1 MEDVVLSAGR
11 LLLAAVFGVAGFSKL
26 ASVARAREGIIE
38 FGVPTSLATPTTV
51 ALISGE
57 LAVAIVLL
65 RSATAWYGAT
75 GALVLLSIFSVAIAA
90 NLLRDRRPN
99 CNCFGQ
105 LHAAPIGWP
114 TFARNVALAAVAV
127 LVIAY
132 GRDVQAHVA
141 WTVSLTATEW
151 LSMTVALV
159 FLALLG
165 VAMLLAQ
172 ILRQQGRM
180 LLRFEGI
187 EERLGIAVRRAPAP
201 PRAGLTPET
210 PAPAFTLPDL
220 EGISRSLGHV
230 LSAKKPALLVF
241 SNPACGPCQALLP
254 EIADWRREL
263 RDALTIA
270 VITEGS
276 ADANRTYAPVVGAD
290 RVFMQGKRE
299 VAEAYDAN
307 GTPAAV
313 VISADGRIA
322 SFVAQGAEAIR
333 RLVQAVRAGEL
344 PVLTSAPPVTLGE
357 PAPDFALPTL
367 AGGRIA
373 LAELRGAPALLLFW
387 NQHCG
392 FCQRMLPELRAWEA
406 NEAANAPR
414 LIVVSDGSVEANR
427 GLDLA
432 ATVGLDEGSHIS
444 QAFGANGTPMSI
456 LLDSEGRVASALAA
470 GAQAFFALAHR
481 ELSSGDT
488 DTVRMTATA
497 GSLA

>member
-1 MEDVVLSAGR
+1 MEDVLFLAGR

-26 ASVARAREGIIE
+26 ASVSRARDGIIE
-38 FGVPTSLATPTTV
+38 FGVPKSLATPITV
-51 ALISGE
+51 ALISSE

-65 RSATAWYGAT
+65 RSATLWYGAI
-75 GALVLLSIFSVAIAA
+75 GALVLLSIFSVGIAA

-114 TFARNVALAAVAV
+114 TFARNVALGAVAV

-132 GRDVQAHVA
+132 GRDAQAPAA
-141 WTVSLTATEW
+141 WTISLTATEW
-151 LSMTVALV
+151 LSMTVVLV

-165 VAMLLAQ
+165 VIATLLTQ

-187 EERLGIAVRRAPAP
+187 EERLGIGARAPAQ
-201 PRAGLTPET
+201 PRAGLTPGT

-220 EGISRSLGHV
+220 EGISRSLGYV
-230 LSAKKPALLVF
+230 LSAKKPALFVF

-254 EIADWRREL
+254 EIAEWRREL
-263 RDALTIA
+263 RDTLTIA
-270 VITEGS
+270 VITEDS

-290 RVFMQGKRE
+290 LVFMQGKRE

-344 PVLTSAPPVTLGE
+344 PVLTSAPPVALGE

-414 LIVVSDGSVEANR
+414 LIVVSDGSIEANR

-432 ATVGLDEGSHIS
+432 ATVGLDEGSRVA
-444 QAFGANGTPMSI
+444 QAFGAKGTPMAI
-456 LLDSEGRVASALAA
+456 LLDSDGRIASALAA

-481 ELSSGDT
+481 EVSSGDT
-488 DTVRMTATA
+488 VHMTATA

>member
-1 MEDVVLSAGR
+1 MEDVLFLAGR

-26 ASVARAREGIIE
+26 ASVSRARDGIIE
-38 FGVPTSLATPTTV
+38 FGVPKSLATPITV
-51 ALISGE
+51 ALISSE

-65 RSATAWYGAT
+65 RSATLWYGAI
-75 GALVLLSIFSVAIAA
+75 GALVLLSIFSVGIAA

-114 TFARNVALAAVAV
+114 TFARNVALGAVAV

-132 GRDVQAHVA
+132 GRDAQAPAA
-141 WTVSLTATEW
+141 WTISLTATEW
-151 LSMTVALV
+151 LSMTVVLV

-165 VAMLLAQ
+165 VIATLLTQ

-187 EERLGIAVRRAPAP
+187 EERLGIGARAPAQ
-201 PRAGLTPET
+201 PRAGLTPGT

-220 EGISRSLGHV
+220 EGISRSLGYV
-230 LSAKKPALLVF
+230 LSAKKPALFVF

-254 EIADWRREL
+254 EIAEWRREL
-263 RDALTIA
+263 RDTLTIA
-270 VITEGS
+270 LITEDS

-290 RVFMQGKRE
+290 LVFMQGKRE

-344 PVLTSAPPVTLGE
+344 PVLTSAPPVALGE

-414 LIVVSDGSVEANR
+414 LIVVSDGSIEANR

-432 ATVGLDEGSHIS
+432 ATVGLDEGSRVA
-444 QAFGANGTPMSI
+444 QAFGAKGTPMAI
-456 LLDSEGRVASALAA
+456 LLDSDGRIASALAA

-481 ELSSGDT
+481 EVSSGDT
-488 DTVRMTATA
+488 VHMTATA